1 MSPIPIGPKR
11 IIGTAV
17 DYAYYMFNQVSL
29 QVKGQQRKVLWEKS
43 HDISQ
48 IYIFFFYDSYICVA
62 LFCIFLNYLFIKII
76 FFILV
81 NTVYY
86 SIGKVFLFVWIF
98 DYALKFRG
106 MIWMSMCNGGMIY
119 NDYLVHEY
127 VVVFCANCL
136 LTLLYNHIKDLNLY
150 FCYCVLFWMHIFF
163 YLICALHLGSSYIAH
178 ALSRSVAQWAGY
190 LPG

>member
-43 HDISQ
+43 HDILQ
-48 IYIFFFYDSYICVA
+48 INIIFFYDSYICVHY
-62 LFCIFLNYLFIKII
+62 FVYFLNYLFIKII
-76 FFILV
+76 FFILI

-136 LTLLYNHIKDLNLY
+136 FVI
-150 FCYCVLFWMHIFF
+150 
-163 YLICALHLGSSYIAH
+163 
-178 ALSRSVAQWAGY
+178 
-190 LPG
+190 

>member
-17 DYAYYMFNQVSL
+17 DYAYYMFNQVRL
-29 QVKGQQRKVLWEKS
+29 QVKGQQRKGLWEKS

-86 SIGKVFLFVWIF
+86 SIGKVFLFV
-98 DYALKFRG
+98 
-106 MIWMSMCNGGMIY
+106 
-119 NDYLVHEY
+119 
-127 VVVFCANCL
+127 
-136 LTLLYNHIKDLNLY
+136 
-150 FCYCVLFWMHIFF
+150 
-163 YLICALHLGSSYIAH
+163 
-178 ALSRSVAQWAGY
+178 
-190 LPG
+190 